1 MPPRNA
7 VLRQARSNLAPDALL
22 VVPARIRY
30 GELVKRLEH
39 GVDSVQFGATGGAF
53 GNVDGNSLLVLG
65 VSLAVADQFF
75 FGEML
80 HRSVPKALACE
91 WASRNGSRARRNF

>member
-1 MPPRNA
+1 MPPTDA
-7 VLRQARSNLAPDALL
+7 LLRQARSDLAPDAQLI
-22 VVPARIRY
+22 VAARVRHR
-30 GELVKRLEH
+30 ELVERLEH

-53 GNVDGNSLLVLG
+53 GNVGGNSLLVLG

-80 HRSVPKALACE
+80 HRSVPKALACG